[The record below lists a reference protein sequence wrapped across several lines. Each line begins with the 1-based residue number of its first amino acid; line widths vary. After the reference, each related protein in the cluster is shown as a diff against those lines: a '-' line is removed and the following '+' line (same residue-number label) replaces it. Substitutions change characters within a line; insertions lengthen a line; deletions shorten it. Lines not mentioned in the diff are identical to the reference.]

1 MLLGLLGV
9 GDGRDEGMLTIKMAL
24 KGVLCHNQRR
34 RKGRIRATYDEAW
47 CADLVME
54 AAQFCAETP
63 TPKKLLESSSSSI
76 S

>member
-1 MLLGLLGV
+1 MGEM
-9 GDGRDEGMLTIKMAL
+9 EGIFIIKTAL

-34 RKGRIRATYDEAW
+34 REGRIRATNDEAW

-54 AAQFCAETP
+54 VAQFCAETP
-63 TPKKLLESSSSSI
+63 TPEKLLESSSSSI